1 MIDGIMAVFVFV
13 VAMVIS
19 GLVYPV
25 ALDYAKRHNIVDNPD
40 ARKLQR
46 VPVPVLGGLV
56 VYMGILC
63 GCLVI
68 QSFVNQSYIWWGLM
82 GMTVMLVIGMWDDMK
97 MLSAKFRLLIEFL
110 LVGAF
115 MWQTGIYFDD
125 LHGLWGIHQLDPW
138 VAIAFSLVLGVG
150 LINVMNLI
158 DGVDGYSS
166 GYGMLASVCFV
177 MLFWSVWN
185 NVLVSMALIT
195 IGALLPFFMHNVF
208 GIRSKMFIG
217 DGGTLMLGMLMT
229 LFVFY
234 SLSSMGRC
242 AMLENEGVGLVALC
256 FAIISIPWFDTMRV
270 TFMRI
275 LRGKSP
281 FRPDK
286 THMHHLFIDM
296 GFSHLGAAF
305 SILLMNLSVVLVW
318 FALWYLGASIEM
330 QTYVVIGMSFLLT
343 FGFYWLMKRQQN
355 SGPRDEE
362 GYPQGTALWHW
373 FCHLGDLSHRE
384 KGPIWRIFR
393 WLMDN
398 RSFSRYYVRFFCR
411 LSK

>member
-1 MIDGIMAVFVFV
+1 MIDEIIAISVFV

-25 ALDYAKRHNIVDNPD
+25 ALDYAKRHNIVDNPN

-46 VPVPVLGGLV
+46 VPVPVLGGLA
-56 VYMGILC
+56 VYMGILF

-68 QSFVNQSYIWWGLM
+68 QFFVNEPYIWWGM
-82 GMTVMLVIGMWDDMK
+82 IGMTVMLFIGMWDDIK
-97 MLSAKFRLLIEFL
+97 LLSANFRFLVEVL

-138 VAIAFSLVLGVG
+138 LAIASSLVLGVG

-166 GYGMLASVCFV
+166 GYGMLASVCFAV
-177 MLFWSVWN
+177 LFWTVWN
-185 NVLVSMALIT
+185 NVLVSLALIT

-234 SLSSMGRC
+234 SLSSRGRC
-242 AMLENEGVGLVALC
+242 AMLESEGVGLVALG

-318 FALWYLGASIEM
+318 FALWYLGASIEV
-330 QTYVVIGMSFLLT
+330 QTYVIIGMSFLLT
-343 FGFYWLMKRQQN
+343 FGFYKLMKGQQN

-373 FCHLGDLSHRE
+373 FCHLGALSHRE
-384 KGPIWRIFR
+384 NGPSWRILR

-398 RSFSRYYVRFFCR
+398 RSFSRYYIRFFRR

>member
-158 DGVDGYSS
+158 DGG
-166 GYGMLASVCFV
+166 
-177 MLFWSVWN
+177 LFEWLWD
-185 NVLVSMALIT
+185 A
-195 IGALLPFFMHNVF
+195 GERLLCH
-208 GIRSKMFIG
+208 
-217 DGGTLMLGMLMT
+217 
-229 LFVFY
+229 
-234 SLSSMGRC
+234 
-242 AMLENEGVGLVALC
+242 
-256 FAIISIPWFDTMRV
+256 
-270 TFMRI
+270 
-275 LRGKSP
+275 
-281 FRPDK
+281 
-286 THMHHLFIDM
+286 
-296 GFSHLGAAF
+296 
-305 SILLMNLSVVLVW
+305 VVLERVEQCPGK
-318 FALWYLGASIEM
+318 Y
-330 QTYVVIGMSFLLT
+330 
-343 FGFYWLMKRQQN
+343 
-355 SGPRDEE
+355 
-362 GYPQGTALWHW
+362 GT
-373 FCHLGDLSHRE
+373 D
-384 KGPIWRIFR
+384 
-393 WLMDN
+393 
-398 RSFSRYYVRFFCR
+398 YVRSPAAVLHAQR
-411 LSK
+411 VRHTIEDVYR